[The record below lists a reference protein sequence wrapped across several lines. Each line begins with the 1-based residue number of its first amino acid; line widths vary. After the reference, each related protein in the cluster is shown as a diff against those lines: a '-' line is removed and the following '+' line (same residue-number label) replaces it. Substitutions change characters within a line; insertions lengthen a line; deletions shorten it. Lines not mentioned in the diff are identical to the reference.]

1 MVMAC
6 DFLPCSVTVTRF
18 YARFGALAHEDC
30 RNNAIWCTKKRRK
43 KQDMAHGKTHTKK
56 NTIWRTNKRRK
67 KYSAREK
74 HTHKKKKTIWCT
86 KKRRNKHDIVR
97 EKKKTRFGAR
107 RNKRNMA
114 WVRAKMCFF
123 WWKNVA
129 IYWSF
134 SLEKS
139 KKNTIWSTMWSTMDL
154 DIFLCPWRKQRKNAA
169 LRQEKRTSW
178 NCHVWCVTTRN
189 CYSWAGWTGFV
200 AQNFPTCSQTA

>member
-67 KYSAREK
+67 NIAHGKN
-74 HTHKKKKTIWCT
+74 THKKKTIWCT

-97 EKKKTRFGAR
+97 EKQKKKHDLAHEEINETWHGCVQRCVFSDE
-107 RNKRNMA
+107 
-114 WVRAKMCFF
+114 KMLLYIEVFL
-123 WWKNVA
+123 WK
-129 IYWSF
+129 
-134 SLEKS
+134 KS
-139 KKNTIWSTMWSTMDL
+139 KKNTI
-154 DIFLCPWRKQRKNAA
+154 
-169 LRQEKRTSW
+169 
-178 NCHVWCVTTRN
+178 
-189 CYSWAGWTGFV
+189 
-200 AQNFPTCSQTA
+200 